1 MGRRAESST
10 DAPDISGLSDYAEA
24 FSIPREQQLQEQQLE
39 QEREEWDL
47 QRKNAQLGGDE
58 QPVPD
63 LGQDEFPEEFWAT
76 DKERVYLVGVSEKKR
91 TNGGGYTID
100 ESLEELGRLS
110 ETAGLKV
117 VGQTYQFLD
126 PPNPATYIGGGKLAE
141 IAQAVQAFNVDTII
155 FDDEL
160 SPGQMRNIEKVF
172 AAGPAGAVK
181 VADRTALI
189 LDIFSQ
195 RAQTREG
202 QLQVELA
209 MTQYQ
214 LPRLTRMWSHLDR
227 VGGGGQVKGSGE
239 KQIETDKRILRDRMG
254 DLKKK
259 LEAVRTHRRHYRE
272 RRQSTPIPVIAIV
285 GYTNAGKSTLL
296 NTLTRAGVLAE
307 DKLFATLD
315 PTTRK
320 VRLAGNKQ
328 VLVSDTVGFIQKLPT
343 QLVAAF
349 RATLEEIQ
357 DASLILH
364 IVDISHPNA
373 DGQSG
378 AVMKV
383 LDELEVGHIPII
395 TAWNKLDACQDPDQ
409 VRSLAGGSSSD
420 TVALSGQ
427 SGEGVQALLALIAS
441 KLEEAMVEVEVL
453 LPYAAGDILDNLH
466 TCGIIRA
473 TEYRSEGTLVAASVP
488 PSMLGRLARYSTRVL
503 TDGAAASSL
512 PSGDDGVDDEEERG
526 RSRLG
531 VVLDA
536 EGLGEVEGSEGSED
550 EWAQMLSESEGGSC
564 RGRGRAR
571 RCSLESAGLL
581 ASGVSFASG
590 CAAAA

>member
-383 LDELEVGHIPII
+383 
-395 TAWNKLDACQDPDQ
+395 
-409 VRSLAGGSSSD
+409 RSLAGGSSSD

-473 TEYRSEGTLVAASVP
+473 TEYRSEGTFVAASVT

-503 TDGAAASSL
+503 TDGGVASLSL
-512 PSGDDGVDDEEERG
+512 DEEEEQ
-526 RSRLG
+526 SRLRLEAI
-531 VVLDA
+531 LDA
-536 EGLGEVEGSEGSED
+536 EGLGEAEGSEGSED
-550 EWAQMLSESEGGSC
+550 EWAKMLLESEEESTREGS
-564 RGRGRAR
+564 
-571 RCSLESAGLL
+571 SSEML
-581 ASGVSFASG
+581 A
-590 CAAAA
+590 